1 MKGCPLKMK
10 MMCVFIALLVAKHR
24 IRTLDFVA
32 I

>member
-1 MKGCPLKMK
+1 MK